1 MWQQVVAGGD
11 AGEAVLTG
19 TLKSRRNGAHTPL
32 GNFKQVWPYSGLA
45 TIVCVCVRARAR
57 AYVCVLPVM
66 ILMVSGASMG

>member
-32 GNFKQVWPYSGLA
+32 GNFKQVWPYSLLGA
-45 TIVCVCVRARAR
+45 SHHCVR